1 MSLYAMGVKKK
12 VRLSLNSAFL
22 FVEFATIRFATNT
35 GYMTIF
41 NATIVSL
48 SIKYH
53 LSLTI
58 LQKVKKWSQFY
69 QKIFG
74 NKK

>member
-1 MSLYAMGVKKK
+1 MSLYATGVKKK
-12 VRLSLNSAFL
+12 VRLSLNSVFL
-22 FVEFATIRFATNT
+22 FVEFATIRFVTNT

-74 NKK
+74 NNK